1 MRDAAK
7 RVKDFRL
14 LLDASSPGW
23 EQMEK
28 ELPWLAELAREGYVA
43 IKRSRFQIP
52 HWLIVDRRHIRLEKM
67 HPPEE
72 VGSENII
79 LLNCDE
85 AVADLLSRE
94 WLRMWERAVW
104 IVPRQ

>member
-1 MRDAAK
+1 
-7 RVKDFRL
+7 
-14 LLDASSPGW
+14 
-23 EQMEK
+23 MEE
-28 ELPWLAELAREGYVA
+28 ELPWLAELAREGYIA
-43 IKRSRFQIP
+43 IKKSQFQIP
-52 HWLIVDRRHIRLEKM
+52 HWLIVDRKHIRLEKM

-94 WLRMWERAVW
+94 WLRTWERAVW

>member
-1 MRDAAK
+1 
-7 RVKDFRL
+7 
-14 LLDASSPGW
+14 
-23 EQMEK
+23 
-28 ELPWLAELAREGYVA
+28 
-43 IKRSRFQIP
+43 
-52 HWLIVDRRHIRLEKM
+52 M

-94 WLRMWERAVW
+94 WLRTWERAVW